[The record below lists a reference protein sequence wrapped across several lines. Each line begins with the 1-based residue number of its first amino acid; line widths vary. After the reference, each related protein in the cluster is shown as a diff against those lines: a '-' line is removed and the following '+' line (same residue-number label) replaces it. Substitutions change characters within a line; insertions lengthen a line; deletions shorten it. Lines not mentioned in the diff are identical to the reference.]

1 MTSERSNRNSS
12 RKHGKFNFRY
22 FPNIEAYKY
31 AKGKASASNHVTVG
45 PNPDASSS
53 RRIAKVLLGQQDYAS
68 LTLSQGLS
76 FLYHAFETDH
86 EYVNHSGKAQT
97 EQLGLFR

>member
-1 MTSERSNRNSS
+1 MSGLECYCNQSNRNSS
-12 RKHGKFNFRY
+12 REHGKFNFRY

-53 RRIAKVLLGQQDYAS
+53 RRIAKVLLDQQDYAS

-86 EYVNHSGKAQT
+86 EYVNHSDKTQT
-97 EQLGLFR
+97 